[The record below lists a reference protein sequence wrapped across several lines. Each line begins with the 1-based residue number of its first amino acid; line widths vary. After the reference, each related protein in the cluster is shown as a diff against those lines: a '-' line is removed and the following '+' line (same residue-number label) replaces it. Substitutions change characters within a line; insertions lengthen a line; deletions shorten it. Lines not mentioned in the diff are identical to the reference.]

1 MNLNLIDQT
10 ELLRREH
17 GRTLYEGAEG
27 SVLCSPDGRTVF
39 SDILDIPRLRALLQ
53 ALTPPQT
60 DTFFGESAQAADL
73 VTELFGMTGR
83 TDCAQWVYC
92 RDAAPDFDRSI
103 DIHPMPREDVPLA
116 APHYS
121 LLGDCT
127 EFFYEQSAAGRLF
140 GLYEGGRLAGFIG
153 LHHEGSMGMLEILPE
168 FRRRGLRLCP
178 RSLFDRL
185 APPARLGALVPRDRR
200 QRRLDRPAKKLGM
213 TQVGLAGYLGL
224 PGLSTA
230 ARRNSAFG
238 RVKDTAPA

>member
-39 SDILDIPRLRALLQ
+39 SDILDIPRLRTLLQ

-60 DTFFGESAQAADL
+60 DTFSVKSAQAADL

-116 APHYS
+116 APHYG

-168 FRRRGLRLCP
+168 FRRRGYG
-178 RSLFDRL
+178 F
-185 APPARLGALVPRDRR
+185 ALEAFLIDWHLQRGWVPWCHVIDGNDASTAL
-200 QRRLDRPAKKLGM
+200 QKKLGM
-213 TQVGLAGYLGL
+213 TRADWPDIWVFRY
-224 PGLSTA
+224 
-230 ARRNSAFG
+230 
-238 RVKDTAPA
+238 

>member
-1 MNLNLIDQT
+1 M
-10 ELLRREH
+10 
-17 GRTLYEGAEG
+17 
-27 SVLCSPDGRTVF
+27 PDLT
-39 SDILDIPRLRALLQ
+39 PQLRALLQ

-60 DTFFGESAQAADL
+60 DTFSVKSAQAADL

-116 APHYS
+116 APHYG

-153 LHHEGSMGMLEILPE
+153 LHHEGSMGILEVLPE
-168 FRRRGLRLCP
+168 YRRRGLAMALEGWLIRWHLERGWTPYCHVYE
-178 RSLFDRL
+178 DN
-185 APPARLGALVPRDRR
+185 PASHAL
-200 QRRLDRPAKKLGM
+200 QKKLGL
-213 TQVGLAGYLGL
+213 T
-224 PGLSTA
+224 P
-230 ARRNSAFG
+230 
-238 RVKDTAPA
+238 APDPVVWCWRPHEDGEADQ